1 MGKRLYDKWLE
12 DDNLVLLR
20 GWAREGLTDEQI
32 AKNIGVSRRTL
43 LSWKQ
48 KFDEIKNALSRGKNI
63 YDNEVEES
71 LLKAVH
77 GYYVDEVKIS
87 ESEFGEKTTVTTRRY
102 IKPDVTAIIFWL
114 QNRCPDKWKDKR
126 VKVDITSDDEK
137 SSGVV
142 ILAARNDEV

>member
-48 KFDEIKNALSRGKNI
+48 KFDVINKALSKGKDI

-77 GYYVDEVKIS
+77 GYYVEEVKIS
-87 ESEFGEKTTVTTRRY
+87 ESQLGEKTTVTTRKY

-126 VKVDITSDDEK
+126 VKVDIVSNNEK